1 MRKFII
7 KGLALGFAVLL
18 MAVLLDVMI
27 SFGLRKTD
35 CYRYQVFSDIFKGNM
50 DCDVLYMGN
59 SRAFS
64 HFNPRIIDS
73 ICGVNSYNL
82 GLGGYPIN
90 AQIAAYHCYKAH
102 NGTPKLIVHQV
113 DLVTLNIVEDIR
125 HQHDSERFFP
135 TVYDPT
141 MRKELKKLG
150 YGFMELNC
158 PLYRF
163 FGYQKV
169 IKDGLLEFL
178 KIKHYVDRPA
188 YKGFSPERGKWD
200 GTNVAAMD
208 SITGAL
214 DKEAITL
221 FEDYLVECKKDGVYV
236 LLVNSPVYAPTTKKV
251 KNMDEI
257 NDYYGSVAK
266 RFGYKYLN
274 YTENYDLCNDT
285 LNFCVSVHLNRK
297 ATKRFSTD
305 FAHNLDS
312 IVSNMSK

>member
-7 KGLALGFAVLL
+7 KVLGFGFAVLL
-18 MAVLLDVMI
+18 MAVMLDVMI

-35 CYRYQVFSDIFKGNM
+35 CYRYQTFSDIFKGNM
-50 DCDVLYMGN
+50 NCDVLYIGN
-59 SRAFS
+59 SRGFS

-73 ICGVNSYNL
+73 ICRVNSYSL

-90 AQIAAYHCYKAH
+90 AQIATYHCYKTH
-102 NGTPKLIVHQV
+102 NGTPRLIVQQV
-113 DLVTLNIVEDIR
+113 DFVTLNIMQDIR

-135 TVYDPT
+135 TVYDPI
-141 MRKELKKLG
+141 MRKELKNMG
-150 YGFMELNC
+150 YGFMELYC
-158 PLYRF
+158 PIYRY

-178 KIKHYVDRPA
+178 KVKHYIERPA
-188 YKGFSPERGKWD
+188 YKGFSPEKGKWD

-208 SITGAL
+208 SITSDL

-221 FEDYLVECKKDGVYV
+221 FENYLDECKKDGVYV

-251 KNMDEI
+251 KNMEEV
-257 NDYYGSVAK
+257 NNYFKSVAQK
-266 RFGYKYLN
+266 FGYKYLN

-285 LNFCVSVHLNRK
+285 LNFCVSVHLNPK
-297 ATKRFSTD
+297 ATDKFSTD
-305 FAHNLDS
+305 FAHDLDS
-312 IVSNMSK
+312 LGLLK

>member
-7 KGLALGFAVLL
+7 KVLGFGFAVLL
-18 MAVLLDVMI
+18 MAVMLDVMI

-35 CYRYQVFSDIFKGNM
+35 CYRYQTFSDIFKGNM
-50 DCDVLYMGN
+50 NCDVLYIGN
-59 SRAFS
+59 SRGFS

-73 ICGVNSYNL
+73 ICRVNSYSL

-90 AQIAAYHCYKAH
+90 AQIATYHCYKTH
-102 NGTPKLIVHQV
+102 NGTPRLIVQQV
-113 DLVTLNIVEDIR
+113 DFVTLNIMQDIR

-135 TVYDPT
+135 TVYDPF
-141 MRKELKKLG
+141 MRKELKNMG
-150 YGFMELNC
+150 YGFMELYC
-158 PLYRF
+158 PIYRY

-178 KIKHYVDRPA
+178 KVKHYIERPA
-188 YKGFSPERGKWD
+188 YKGFSPEKGKWD

-208 SITGAL
+208 SITSDL

-221 FEDYLVECKKDGVYV
+221 FENYLDECKKDGVYV

-251 KNMDEI
+251 KNMDEV
-257 NDYYGSVAK
+257 NNYFENVAN

-285 LNFCVSVHLNRK
+285 LNFCVSVHLNPK
-297 ATKRFSTD
+297 ATDKFSTD
-305 FAHNLDS
+305 FAHDLDS
-312 IVSNMSK
+312 LGLLK

>member
-7 KGLALGFAVLL
+7 KVLGFGFAVLL
-18 MAVLLDVMI
+18 MAVMLDVMI

-35 CYRYQVFSDIFKGNM
+35 CYRYQTFSDIFKGNM
-50 DCDVLYMGN
+50 NCDVLYIGN
-59 SRAFS
+59 SRGFS

-73 ICGVNSYNL
+73 ICRVNSYSL

-90 AQIAAYHCYKAH
+90 AQIATYHCYKTH
-102 NGTPKLIVHQV
+102 NGTPRLIVQQV
-113 DLVTLNIVEDIR
+113 DFVTLNIMQDIR

-135 TVYDPT
+135 TVYDPF
-141 MRKELKKLG
+141 MRKELKNMG
-150 YGFMELNC
+150 YGFMELYC
-158 PLYRF
+158 PIYRY

-178 KIKHYVDRPA
+178 KVKHYIERPA
-188 YKGFSPERGKWD
+188 YKGFSPEKGKWD

-208 SITGAL
+208 SITSDL

-221 FEDYLVECKKDGVYV
+221 FENYLDECKKDGVYV

-251 KNMDEI
+251 KNMDEV
-257 NDYYGSVAK
+257 NNYFENVAN
-266 RFGYKYLN
+266 RFGYRYLN

-285 LNFCVSVHLNRK
+285 LNFCVSVHLNPK
-297 ATKRFSTD
+297 ATDKFSTD
-305 FAHNLDS
+305 FAHDLDS
-312 IVSNMSK
+312 LGLLK

>member
-7 KGLALGFAVLL
+7 KSLGFGLLVLSF
-18 MAVLLDVMI
+18 AITLDYMI
-27 SFGLRKTD
+27 SMGLRRTD
-35 CYRYQVFSDIFKGNM
+35 CYKYQIFNDIFKGNLDYDM
-50 DCDVLYMGN
+50 LIMGN
-59 SRAFS
+59 SRGFS
-64 HFNPRIIDS
+64 HFNPKIIDS

-82 GLGGYPIN
+82 GLGGYPFN

-102 NGTPKLIVHQV
+102 NRTPKVIVQQV
-113 DLVTLNIVEDIR
+113 DFVTLSMMHDIR

-141 MRKELKKLG
+141 MRKELKRLG
-150 YGFMELNC
+150 YGFMELYC
-158 PLYRF
+158 PTYRY

-178 KIKHYVDRPA
+178 KVKHYVERPA

-208 SITGAL
+208 SIMGTL
-214 DKEAITL
+214 DSEAMAI
-221 FEDYLVECKKDGVYV
+221 FENYLAECKKDGVYV

-251 KNMDEI
+251 KNMDEV
-257 NDYYGSVAK
+257 NKYFENVAQS
-266 RFGYKYLN
+266 FGYKYLN

-285 LNFCVSVHLNRK
+285 LNFCVSVHLNSS
-297 ATKRFSTD
+297 ATDKFSTD
-305 FAHNLDS
+305 FANDALS
-312 IVSNMSK
+312 LGVSNQN